1 MSKFKRIWY
10 IISGLAIILWSVLM
24 INDPE
29 DAIILTS
36 FLIAVILVFKGL
48 KNIIYYLTM
57 ARHMVGGKII
67 LYYGIVLYDLGVFA
81 VSISVQSR
89 IFTIIYLIAIHLFAG
104 GVSILRLF
112 RNHKEGFSIHK
123 LDIAQ
128 ATVNLL
134 IALVCIF
141 FMRSTNILVYAY
153 CASIIYLAVL
163 RIISAF
169 RKTAIVYI
177 Q

>member
-1 MSKFKRIWY
+1 MSKFKRIWN
-10 IISGLAIILWSVLM
+10 IISGIAIILWSVLM
-24 INDPE
+24 INDPG

-36 FLIAVILVFKGL
+36 FFIGMIFVIKGL
-48 KNIIYYLTM
+48 KDIIYYFTL
-57 ARHMVGGKII
+57 ARHMVGGKMI
-67 LYYGIVLYDLGVFA
+67 LYYGIVMYDLGVFA
-81 VSISVQSR
+81 VSVCTESN
-89 IFTIIYLIAIHLFAG
+89 IFTIIYLIAVHLFAG

-128 ATVNLL
+128 GTVNLL

-141 FMRSTNILVYAY
+141 FMKHTDILVYAY
-153 CASIIYLAVL
+153 CASIIYFALL